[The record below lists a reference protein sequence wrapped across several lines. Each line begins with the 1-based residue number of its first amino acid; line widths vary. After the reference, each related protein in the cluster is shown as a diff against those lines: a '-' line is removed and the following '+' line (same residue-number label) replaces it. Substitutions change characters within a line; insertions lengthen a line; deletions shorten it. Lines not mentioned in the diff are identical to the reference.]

1 MTRIK
6 TIDHTEATGD
16 LKTIYDELVQTRGRL
31 ANVHKIQ
38 SLRPES
44 IRQHMDL
51 YMGIMFSRS
60 ELSRAQREMMAVV
73 VSTANGCSYCTRHH
87 AEALNHYWKNEEKI
101 NQLID
106 GSWTGLVDPKDMTL
120 CLFAKGLT
128 TDPSLHERQDFTH
141 ALKAAGYSDSA
152 ILDASLVISYFNFV
166 NRMVLS
172 LGVEV
177 EQEGQGGYKY

>member
-6 TIDHTEATGD
+6 TIDYKESTGK
-16 LKTIYDELVQTRGRL
+16 LRTIYDELIKSRGKL

-73 VSTANGCSYCTRHH
+73 VSVANGCSYCTRHH
-87 AEALNHYWKNEEKI
+87 AEALNHYWKDDEKI
-101 NQLID
+101 DQLIG
-106 GSWTGLVDPKDMTL
+106 GSWETILDQHEAAL
-120 CLFAKGLT
+120 CNYAKSLT
-128 TDPSLHERQDFTH
+128 TTPSKHEDHDLTIY
-141 ALKAAGYSDSA
+141 LKQAGFSDNA

-172 LGVEV
+172 LEVEV
-177 EQEGQGGYKY
+177 EDGGEGGYKY